1 MRSAI
6 LLGILVA
13 ADRLLKLLAETFLAD
28 GGTRVIIPGVLGATL
43 LKGGNSGAAFGWFS
57 GMTGVLTVFS
67 LVCVLV
73 LLYVLLFRRTTTK
86 LGYAALIL
94 LAAGAMGNLYDRFVY
109 GSVTDYLEFLFMRF
123 PIFNLADVMVD
134 VGALLMVICV
144 LRMPEDGRFLEPLKK
159 AEAPE
164 GEEDGTSE
172 I

>member
-1 MRSAI
+1 MA
-6 LLGILVA
+6 
-13 ADRLLKLLAETFLAD
+13 
-28 GGTRVIIPGVLGATL
+28 P
-43 LKGGNSGAAFGWFS
+43 
-57 GMTGVLTVFS
+57 
-67 LVCVLV
+67 
-73 LLYVLLFRRTTTK
+73 
-86 LGYAALIL
+86 AALIL

-159 AEAPE
+159 AEVPE